1 MSNNYTLDVLIEGYD
16 EKKAQSLLANES
28 EVSQDWIDV
37 YESRQNSTILQAEVQ
52 GIEEKVYS
60 TATNKKMPCAMIDIG
75 TVRGMVPLDFLGVE
89 DRKQARKL
97 IGEKVAF
104 VVIAVDRENGFFVG
118 SRKQALQ
125 QMADKTLKKVEKGD
139 IVPAVVREVYNANM
153 VVDIGGIQ
161 CRIPTSEVTYGW
173 IDNLH
178 DYYKA
183 GDHVKV
189 KIMEVD
195 KKDRSAKVSIKATKP
210 NEWERVH
217 DFYKE
222 NGEYVAKVSG
232 VSEFGTFVTLREG
245 ISGLAQHLRHEVVK
259 KGDKVLVRVLKI
271 RPKEQKMNVKIV
283 KVF

>member
-1 MSNNYTLDVLIEGYD
+1 MSNYTLDVLIEGYD
-16 EKKAQSLLANES
+16 ESKAQELLSDQNE
-28 EVSQDWIDV
+28 VNQDWIDV
-37 YESRQNSTILQAEVQ
+37 YESRQNTTILQAEVQ
-52 GIEEKVYS
+52 GIEEKTYS
-60 TATNKKMPCAMIDIG
+60 MATKKKMLCAMIDIG
-75 TVRGMVPLDFLGVE
+75 TVRGMIPLDFLEVE

-125 QMADKTLKKVEKGD
+125 QMADKTLKKIDKGD
-139 IVPAVVREVYNANM
+139 IIPSVVREVYNANM
-153 VVDIGGIQ
+153 VLDIGGIQ
-161 CRIPTSEVTYGW
+161 CRVPTSDVTYGW

-178 DYYKA
+178 DYYKV

-189 KIMEVD
+189 KVMDLD
-195 KKDRSAKVSIKATKP
+195 KKKRSVKVSIKETKP

-217 DFYKE
+217 DYYKE
-222 NGEYVAKVSG
+222 FGEYVAKVSG

-259 KGDKVLVRVLKI
+259 KGDKVLIRVLKI
-271 RPKEQKMNVKIV
+271 KQKEQKMNVKIL